1 MWVIKMDIFI
11 NNDQDKMELP
21 DGIEELVQN
30 IAVLSLKEEKID
42 TDYEISVTFV
52 DNNRIRELNRN
63 FRDKDSETDVLS
75 FPMGEED
82 EIEVEGVKP
91 MLGDIVIS
99 LEKADEQAKELGH
112 SLYREIAYLTVHSMF
127 HLLGYD
133 HMNDEE
139 KSEMREKEKKII
151 REIKVFRNEQSN

>member
-52 DNNRIRELNRN
+52 DNDRIRELNRN